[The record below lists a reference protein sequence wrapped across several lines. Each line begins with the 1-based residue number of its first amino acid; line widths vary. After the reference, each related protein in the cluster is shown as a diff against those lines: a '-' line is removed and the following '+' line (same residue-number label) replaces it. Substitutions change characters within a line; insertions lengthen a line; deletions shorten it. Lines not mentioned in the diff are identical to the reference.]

1 MTREKTKITDKM
13 LNSTNPYLAAF
24 FKAKS
29 LLAGD
34 MFTVVDYMDW
44 INQKQGEF
52 AERNISAVGIKWG
65 QMFGQWLQE
74 HSEVNSNACS

>member
-1 MTREKTKITDKM
+1 MAREMTKITDKM

-34 MFTVVDYMDW
+34 AFTVVDYMDW

-52 AERNISAVGIKWG
+52 AEHNIGAVGIKWG

-74 HSEVNSNACS
+74 NNRVSSNACP